1 MSWNLGLSYHLLQ
14 PDGGLVPVDD
24 KGSRCGFRAVRAC
37 PKEDVADFEFA
48 PMVLALGSSVMDAV
62 QTFGSLEEASSE
74 IRFQS
79 FALR

>member
-1 MSWNLGLSYHLLQ
+1 M
-14 PDGGLVPVDD
+14 
-24 KGSRCGFRAVRAC
+24 
-37 PKEDVADFEFA
+37 ADFEFA

-74 IRFQS
+74 FRFQS